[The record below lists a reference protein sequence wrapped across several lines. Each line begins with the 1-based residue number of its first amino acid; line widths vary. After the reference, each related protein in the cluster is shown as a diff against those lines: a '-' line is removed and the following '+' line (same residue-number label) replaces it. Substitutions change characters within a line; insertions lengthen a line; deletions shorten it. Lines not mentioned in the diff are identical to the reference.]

1 MNKFQKL
8 INHPSEIE
16 LYMTVCADVLCMM
29 TVYVFSGFF
38 NSSKNILNWLCT
50 QLPLGILLCL
60 VRYAFVQAR
69 IYVMLFA
76 AVHQFCGVKQHSL

>member
-1 MNKFQKL
+1 MYTNIIIIIYRVTYVYICCYLLSTTMNKFQKL

-38 NSSKNILNWLCT
+38 NSSKNILN
-50 QLPLGILLCL
+50 
-60 VRYAFVQAR
+60 
-69 IYVMLFA
+69 
-76 AVHQFCGVKQHSL
+76 